1 VTSLVA
7 AVTIGGFAILHA
19 VILWFLP
26 GLTRRD
32 AYLAVTQAYRQLAN
46 GGWLEFKRRN
56 GALVRERRLPR
67 AGPEAKERFSRP
79 LRELVARALGEG
91 LSPNIVAR
99 EMMKSAR
106 KLERG
111 TV

>member
-1 VTSLVA
+1 VASLVA
-7 AVTIGGFAILHA
+7 AVTIGSFAVLHA

-32 AYLAVTQAYRQLAN
+32 VHLAVTQAYRQLAN
-46 GGWLEFKRRN
+46 EGWLDLKRHHC
-56 GALVRERRLPR
+56 AIVR
-67 AGPEAKERFSRP
+67 ARP
-79 LRELVARALGEG
+79 LREGVSRNAVA
-91 LSPNIVAR
+91 S